1 MLTEEQIKLA
11 DLFIKHISTINY
23 ERDENY
29 VIYFERTNQATQSQ
43 LIEIRKLLFDNGLL
57 IKLYKSDFTV
67 KLSLNGQKALSI
79 GIERYFKELEDEAKI
94 DTTLKT
100 ATIENYKF
108 TKKLSIVAIIC
119 SIIIPILVVI
129 IDKQINTPEKESN
142 YYRNY
147 RQAIADSIIS
157 QVLTDSVFIEKTKNS
172 IKHDTLF
179 LNELKETIKHE
190 MKITT
195 P

>member
-1 MLTEEQIKLA
+1 M
-11 DLFIKHISTINY
+11 
-23 ERDENY
+23 
-29 VIYFERTNQATQSQ
+29 IYFERTNQATQSQ